1 MALIL
6 AFGCAGL
13 GQVEIVALDA
23 DRAAWDA
30 VVAQAAGAGLAATV
44 KDYNEAALYNQVY
57 LLVGIGMARF
67 DVAQALMTWA
77 PNVAPRFADLT
88 PYASQLQAAGL
99 EIYRYGGRA
108 IGVVLPWRAESFAG
122 VSARSTR
129 VKESVQLLTYLPA
142 GGTRAPEATR
152 GGVPLSIGPIT
163 ITKTEKRNP
172 HVDGALEVF
181 VAATRQVVSTG
192 VLTALTRIP
201 AQARDALTRVA
212 GMLGIPLSP
221 AGDAVTLVIESKG
234 GVVPLG
240 VAVEPVSS
248 PLGLTKVSVPLSQLE
263 SFLAQV
269 GPGVYV
275 RLPYV
280 PHELAVPSQG
290 ASLVG
295 ASAFHSAGI
304 RGSGVKVAVIDLGF
318 SGLATSQAQG
328 DLPYS
333 VVTRDFTGT
342 GIETG
347 ISHGTA
353 VAEIVYDIAPDAQLY
368 LVKIGNEVDLDNAVT
383 YCISEGIS
391 IINHSLGWYNTNFY
405 DGTGTIADIARRAT
419 SAGILWIQAAGN
431 SGLKHYGA
439 TFTDGDSDGWHD
451 TDVTFTSTAG
461 QQIAFYLTWDAW
473 PATGDDYDLY
483 LFGPTGTLVASSTAT
498 QGGTEQPT
506 ERITTTAGSSG
517 TYRVRIQK
525 ASGATRRLSLFS
537 IVQDVTPAVPASSMP
552 APANAAEVLSVGAI
566 NWTNYTSGPIAP
578 YSSRGPTGDGR
589 AKPDLAAPDNVTT
602 GVSYYSPFPGTSA
615 AAPHVAGVAA
625 LLKAEAPTLNRSS
638 LASRILSFCVPMGDP
653 YAFGA
658 GRLEAQPQGPT
669 ARPDLVVDAIT
680 YNPTTP
686 NLGQTI
692 TFQVTVRN
700 QGAASAGSFVLRLQ
714 GAASYQDATVSSL
727 GAGASTTRTF
737 TLPLSTSP
745 ETFTATADYYNQVTE
760 SDEANNTPQVT
771 VTGPA
776 ARPDLVVDNITYTP
790 TTPTPGQTITFQVT
804 VRNQGSASA
813 GSFTVRL
820 QGVGPS
826 QDRTVS
832 SLGAGSQ
839 TNLTFSLPFLTSPET
854 FTATADYYNQ
864 VTESDEANNTR
875 PVTVTGPVARPDLVV
890 DAITYNP
897 TTPNLGQ
904 TITFQVTVRNQ
915 GSASAGSFV
924 LRLQGAASYQDA
936 TVSSLGAGAS
946 TTRTFT
952 LPLST
957 SSETFTATADLYNQ
971 VTESDEANNT
981 RPVTVTGPVA
991 RPDLVVDAIT

>member
-1 MALIL
+1 MIRERWNKNGRRGRAPTLLSLALVL

-122 VSARSTR
+122 VLARSTR

-439 TFTDGDSDGWHD
+439 TFTDGNSDGWHD
-451 TDVTFTSTAG
+451 TDVTFTATAG

-566 NWTNYTSGPIAP
+566 NWTNYPSGPIAP

-658 GRLEAQPQGPT
+658 GRLEAQPQGPA

-727 GAGASTTRTF
+727 EAGSQTNLTF
-737 TLPLSTSP
+737 SLPLSTSS
-745 ETFTATADYYNQVTE
+745 ETFTATADLYNQVAE
-760 SDEANNTPQVT
+760 SDEANNTRQVT

-776 ARPDLVVDNITYTP
+776 ARADLVVDNITYTP
-790 TTPTPGQTITFQVT
+790 TTPT
-804 VRNQGSASA
+804 
-813 GSFTVRL
+813 
-820 QGVGPS
+820 
-826 QDRTVS
+826 
-832 SLGAGSQ
+832 
-839 TNLTFSLPFLTSPET
+839 
-854 FTATADYYNQ
+854 
-864 VTESDEANNTR
+864 
-875 PVTVTGPVARPDLVV
+875 
-890 DAITYNP
+890 
-897 TTPNLGQ
+897 LGQ

-915 GSASAGSFV
+915 GAASAGSFV

-936 TVSSLGAGAS
+936 TVSSL
-946 TTRTFT
+946 
-952 LPLST
+952 
-957 SSETFTATADLYNQ
+957 
-971 VTESDEANNT
+971 EA
-981 RPVTVTGPVA
+981 
-991 RPDLVVDAIT
+991 